1 LYKIL
6 VSNPRVGSLYMTGER
21 WLLISFHLVSLLVL
35 IKFVPKKSIRDAF
48 ILFLFLQTITWI
60 LGLIAVELDL
70 IEYPVQLFPNENGT
84 NRTSFSFEFLIF
96 PAVAILFSL
105 YYPTKANK
113 IIQFLYYLI
122 ITGFFTGMEVLVE
135 KYTNLANYH
144 HWKWYWT
151 LFSVMMVLFINH
163 RYYIWFKKELVSVQ
177 KS

>member
-1 LYKIL
+1 
-6 VSNPRVGSLYMTGER
+6 MTGER
-21 WLLISFHLVSLLVL
+21 WLLISFIILSVIVL
-35 IKFVPKKSIRDAF
+35 IKFVPKKKRRDAC

-60 LGLIAVELDL
+60 LGLIAVQKDL

-84 NRTSFSFEFLIF
+84 NRTSFSFEFFIF
-96 PAVAILFSL
+96 PVVAILFSL

-113 IIQFLYYLI
+113 IIQFLYYFI
-122 ITGFFTGMEVLVE
+122 ITGFFTILEVLIE

-151 LFSVMMVLFINH
+151 LISVMIVLFAND
-163 RYYIWFKKELVSVQ
+163 RYYRWFKKELVPVT